1 MKHNQMNV
9 KKKQGEKVINLA
21 GAISK
26 ADKSK
31 TVYQCIDCGSD
42 LILDQTFR
50 LKNPHAGG
58 TGYFCGPCNKTFD
71 DALVRLPKKPKAVIS
86 SVGDPNLRNIFMIA
100 TVPENKGLEKEFD
113 EYSKY
118 DPEKTADQQIINSGA
133 TILHSEI
140 EITDSS
146 GFNRT
151 LVRRNR

>member
-1 MKHNQMNV
+1 MNV
-9 KKKQGEKVINLA
+9 KRKDEKFTNLA

-26 ADKSK
+26 ADKAK
-31 TVYQCIDCGSD
+31 TVFQCIDCGSD
-42 LILDQTFR
+42 LIKDLTFR

-58 TGYFCGPCNKTFD
+58 IGYFCGPCNKTFD

-100 TVPENKGLEKEFD
+100 TVPENKGLAEEFD

-133 TILHSEI
+133 TIINSEI
-140 EITDSS
+140 TLSDSS
-146 GFNRT
+146 GSNRT
-151 LVRRNR
+151 LVRRRK

>member
-1 MKHNQMNV
+1 MKYKNNER
-9 KKKQGEKVINLA
+9 KKEAREREKVINLA

-100 TVPENKGLEKEFD
+100 TVPEDKGLMEEFD

-118 DPEKTADQQIINSGA
+118 DPEKNADQKLLTPAPLS
-133 TILHSEI
+133 
-140 EITDSS
+140 
-146 GFNRT
+146 
-151 LVRRNR
+151 